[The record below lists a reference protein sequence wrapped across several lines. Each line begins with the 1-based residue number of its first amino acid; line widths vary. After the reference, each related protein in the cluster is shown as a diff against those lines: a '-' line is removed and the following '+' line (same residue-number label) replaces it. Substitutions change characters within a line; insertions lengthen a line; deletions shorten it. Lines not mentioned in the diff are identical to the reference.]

1 MAGRMMNIRP
11 NLGKGTQF
19 TITLDNKLV
28 EQEIRNM
35 KPRIEAFLRQ
45 QMQNSTISMEIVL
58 DATQGIHRIYSRVE
72 QFQMMEQR
80 NNALTRLKEA
90 FDLDLQ

>member
-1 MAGRMMNIRP
+1 MAGRLMNIRP
-11 NLGKGTQF
+11 NLDKGGRF

-28 EQEIRNM
+28 EQEMRTM
-35 KPRIEAFLRQ
+35 KPRIEAYLRQ
-45 QMQNSTISMEIVL
+45 QMQNSTISMEIIL
-58 DATQGIHRIYSRVE
+58 DETQGIRRIYSRVE

-80 NNALTRLKEA
+80 NNALTRLKKA